1 MTTSRLAWPLL
12 SLTLVLT
19 ACPAPPTPPA
29 AICPQGL
36 GAQAAV
42 PTGAGPS
49 GQAVPGAG
57 PDAVI
62 SAVAA
67 ARPGPADW
75 NAPHVPGEVLVIASG
90 SGLSAQ
96 GLAALSGVQTQGV
109 LGGLRRALTPAG
121 ETDQAF
127 AARLA
132 AAGLRV
138 QPNFIYQA
146 LATPN
151 DPGFPG
157 NGGLTITT
165 DSGDQKVTQTYL
177 TRIRARQAWDFLTG
191 CGKTPVGARTAVV
204 DSALDAG
211 HVELNGRIAEQ
222 ASFLNVDTG
231 ATTNVHATAAAGII
245 GAATNNGKGL
255 SGVSWSGPLMSVEVL
270 GTLGTTTAVLTKGL
284 NYAVENG
291 ARVINMSL
299 GGARDASKPTDPGDS
314 VLNSAL
320 SAAAKSA
327 VLVAAAGNTPRDG
340 VYYPASHP
348 DVLAVG
354 ALGNS
359 DAELACYSARPN
371 AVFKRALDV
380 VAPGGAGY
388 GLCPGT
394 SLTQNLLL
402 LAPDDQYELEAGT
415 SFSAPLVSGVVALMR
430 AANPGLSAA
439 QTKARLLG
447 SLNKTSTL
455 PVLDAEAAVRA
466 ATR

>member
-1 MTTSRLAWPLL
+1 MTSRLAWPLL

-19 ACPAPPTPPA
+19 ACPAPPTPPVVV
-29 AICPQGL
+29 CPQGL
-36 GAQAAV
+36 SSLAADPAGQSAPGAEPGAVLRALAA
-42 PTGAGPS
+42 T
-49 GQAVPGAG
+49 VPGA
-57 PDAVI
+57 V
-62 SAVAA
+62 
-67 ARPGPADW
+67 DW
-75 NAPHVPGEVLVIASG
+75 DAPHVPGEVLVIAG
-90 SGLSAQ
+90 GAGTSGLSAQ
-96 GLAALSGVQTQGV
+96 GLAALSGVRTQGV
-109 LGGLRRALTPAG
+109 LGSLSRAFTPAG

-138 QPNFIYQA
+138 QPNFVYRA

-157 NGGLTITT
+157 NGGVTIATG
-165 DSGDQKVTQTYL
+165 SGDQQVTQTYL
-177 TRIRARQAWDFLTG
+177 TRIRAPQAWNFLAG
-191 CGKTPVGARTAVV
+191 CGKTPVGAKTAVV

-222 ASFLNVDTG
+222 ASFLNVETG
-231 ATTNVHATAAAGII
+231 TTTNVHATAAAGAI

-255 SGVSWSGPLMSVEVL
+255 AGVSWNVPLMSVEVL
-270 GTLGTTTAVLTKGL
+270 GTSGTTTAVLARGL
-284 NYAVENG
+284 NYAVEKG

-299 GGARDASKPTDPGDS
+299 GGARDPSKPTDPGDS

-327 VLVAAAGNTPRDG
+327 VLVAAAGNTAQDG

-359 DAELACYSARPN
+359 DTALACYSARPN
-371 AVFKRALDV
+371 TVFKRALDV

-388 GLCPGT
+388 GRCPGT
-394 SLTQNLLL
+394 TATQDMLL
-402 LAPDDQYELEAGT
+402 LAPEDQYELAAGT

-439 QTKARLLG
+439 QTRTLLLS
-447 SLNKTSTL
+447 SLNKANKL
-455 PVLDAEAAVRA
+455 PMLDAEAAVRA